1 MSVYYYGL
9 LQRSNLSDGDI
20 SEFFDLLG
28 VGVVLQGDTLAPYL
42 FVIVID
48 WVPHNALPDP
58 SLGFF
63 TRPREDTR
71 NRCNSPHLHVT
82 DLDFAVG
89 IASSCL
95 SSSAANMQ
103 SMVLSIE
110 HKVGL
115 KIDQWSQDR
124 IYALWLQ
131 YSLAGFVVFL

>member
-1 MSVYYYGL
+1 MDS
-9 LQRSNLSDGDI
+9 
-20 SEFFDLLG
+20 
-28 VGVVLQGDTLAPYL
+28 
-42 FVIVID
+42 
-48 WVPHNALPDP
+48 LPDP
-58 SLGFF
+58 ER
-63 TRPREDTR
+63 TRVTAAVIP
-71 NRCNSPHLHVT
+71 LIYMLLT
-82 DLDFAVG
+82 DLDFAVD